1 MEFKSIQDFRNRAT
15 KADLIELESFI
26 NNQQKKAEAF
36 PNDKYNFS
44 YTSASSYLREKG
56 YLGGKTKENTDEFI
70 IKGLKKTEFTS
81 RTFTIQKDILE
92 RINQLADDN
101 WQYSKKAIIN
111 KLLDDALKKYGY

>member
-1 MEFKSIQDFRNRAT
+1 MEFKSIQDFRERAT
-15 KADLIELESFI
+15 EKDLIDLEKFILKQPKKAD
-26 NNQQKKAEAF
+26 AF

-44 YTSASSYLREKG
+44 YTSASSYIREKG

-81 RTFTIQKDILE
+81 RSFTIQKDILE
-92 RINQLADDN
+92 RINRLSEDN

-111 KLLDDALKKYGY
+111 KLLDDGLKKYGY